1 MIDPAHE
8 FTEKIIKALE
18 KRLNREYGLA
28 VVELEVKLRDY
39 FERFEKKD
47 ETWRKWVDDVKET
60 DRGEFVKRFSD
71 YIKWRKA
78 QMAVGRHWRELKEQL
93 ARDIQRTNN
102 EAREIILDKLPDIY
116 AENRNWSMFEIEKGA
131 KLDFK
136 FTLFDRFSVKRLLKD
151 NPQILPNPG
160 KKVSRAI
167 ANMQAIRWN
176 RQQIQSVMLQG
187 ILQGESIPKLA
198 TRLAETVGDRN
209 RKAAIRNART
219 MATGAQN
226 AGRTDSY
233 KYAQNIGVNMQ
244 QEWLATLDMRTRHE
258 HRQLDHVLAEVGQPF
273 IVPSTGEKIMYPGDP
288 NAAPHM
294 IYNCRCTLRA
304 RVAGLQPIA
313 RKYRDFSAID
323 GMTYEQWKADKR
335 KPKTNPIDLPEKKGE
350 AIKWE
355 YINEYRKKAAE
366 TKH

>member
-1 MIDPAHE
+1 MGDPAHE
-8 FTEKIIKALE
+8 FTEKLIKALE
-18 KRLNREYGLA
+18 GRLNREYGLA
-28 VVELEVKLRDY
+28 VVELEIKLRDY

-116 AENRNWSMFEIEKGA
+116 AENRNWSMFEVEKGA
-131 KLDFK
+131 RIDTK
-136 FTLFDRFSVKRLLKD
+136 FTLFDRFSVRRLLKD

-167 ANMQAIRWN
+167 ANMLAVRWN

-187 ILQGESIPKLA
+187 ILQGESIPELA
-198 TRLAETVGDRN
+198 TRLAEIVGDRN

-226 AGRTDSY
+226 AGRIDSY
-233 KYAQNIGVNMQ
+233 KYAKSIGVNMK
-244 QEWLATLDMRTRHE
+244 QEWLATLDMRTRHS
-258 HRQLDHVLAEVGQPF
+258 HRLLDHEVREVGETF
-273 IVPSTGEKIMYPGDP
+273 SNGCKYPGDP
-288 NAAPHM
+288 DAPPGE

-304 RVAGLQPIA
+304 RVAGLEPMA
-313 RKYRDFSAID
+313 RKYRDFSAIN
-323 GMTYEQWKADKR
+323 GMTYEQWKEDKR
-335 KPKTNPIDLPEKKGE
+335 KSQSNPIDLPEKKGE
-350 AIKWE
+350 AIKWS
-355 YINEYRKKAAE
+355 YIAEYRRKAAE
-366 TKH
+366 TKK